1 MEPHP
6 TDTVK
11 KWPSVILQTLHYV
24 CLNTFMN
31 KSKRSIYVK
40 VKRGGGHL
48 LKGACYWEL
57 VVIVVK
63 TVTAFEYYS
72 KTEAQIPMMIKVHAD
87 LQLNS
92 YF

>member
-1 MEPHP
+1 M
-6 TDTVK
+6 
-11 KWPSVILQTLHYV
+11 
-24 CLNTFMN
+24 
-31 KSKRSIYVK
+31 
-40 VKRGGGHL
+40 

-72 KTEAQIPMMIKVHAD
+72 KTEGQIPMMIKVHAD

>member
-11 KWPSVILQTLHYV
+11 KWPSVILRTFGYV
-24 CLNTFMN
+24 CPNAFMN
-31 KSKRSIYVK
+31 ESKRSTYVK

-63 TVTAFEYYS
+63 TVTAFQYYS
-72 KTEAQIPMMIKVHAD
+72 KTEAQISMMISTCRTSVE
-87 LQLNS
+87 QL
-92 YF
+92 F

>member
-1 MEPHP
+1 MSECIYEQ
-6 TDTVK
+6 VK
-11 KWPSVILQTLHYV
+11 TIYV
-24 CLNTFMN
+24 C
-31 KSKRSIYVK
+31 KGKE
-40 VKRGGGHL
+40 GGGHL

-72 KTEAQIPMMIKVHAD
+72 KTEAQIPMMIEVHAG

-92 YF
+92 NF